1 MNAEDWNYLVTAM
14 AEAGLVAGDPPAAGV
29 ALDVHLATVNGIP
42 ADESLEWLAGVFHM
56 LPMAPQH
63 AVCSS
68 RGEVVFRRLAVDGK
82 DSEPWL
88 PFCTLGPLLVLA
100 HYNPTAGGMWSIPA
114 EFIIPLVIPEEA
126 YRTLAKDIG
135 ERLSFKPLERTQP
148 KQISSPLPRKAG
160 LDKVLAWLLNEYPL
174 EDFEAGPRIESERDA
189 LMRSSGNDPQCLR
202 KLPRGLGLALH
213 FLSTGEACF
222 NAEQAPSQ
230 KIFPDTLL
238 EKHAVFPLYCGK
250 RVVYLLSEDKLNYA
264 FEDEWLS
271 GGNEAYQFRT
281 VRSDRDSILRTINR
295 DRGRS
300 VVDGQHSAEEVVL
313 VDSDVANVVEI
324 DPADVAR
331 INPSSM
337 NATPEQILHWVLHR
351 SVTGRASDLHIEKY
365 YNMARFR
372 ARIDGELRVIHSC
385 PEEQLPRFVSL
396 IKNWSNLGQRR
407 QAAED
412 GRFSM
417 LIGKRRIDGRV
428 SAIPC
433 RKDQQKIT
441 IRFLDKQGG
450 IRKLTELNLSETQL
464 GTFRDAMGRDQG
476 LILITGPTGS
486 GKTSTL
492 YALLNSVNAEN
503 INIHTVEDPIEYEI
517 EGINQTQTDPIN
529 GINFAEGLRRLM
541 RADPDVILIGECR
554 DEETAMAAV
563 TASLTGHLVLTT
575 LHAND
580 SLRAVSRFLSMGV
593 PPYLLADALALSQAQ
608 RLVRKLCTYCRQPQ
622 VISEDIKSIFR
633 ANRIEIGPHVDCIYS
648 KRGCPEC
655 SDTGYSGR
663 IALMEICVID
673 SELSE
678 LVATNSPQ
686 NKMRE
691 VAFRKG
697 FRTLYQQGLQQ
708 VLEGNTS
715 MEEISCLSYTA
726 MIEDDFDN
734 PAILPMQTAARE
746 VPDAPPP
753 SAQAQGSK

>member
-1 MNAEDWNYLVTAM
+1 MSPEDCQYLK
-14 AEAGLVAGDPPAAGV
+14 EALKEQELSHGEWPAAGSP
-29 ALDVHLATVNGIP
+29 LHEHLAIANKIP
-42 ADESLEWLAGVFHM
+42 VEEGLEWLAGVFRM
-56 LPMAPQH
+56 LPMAP
-63 AVCSS
+63 ARPACSS
-68 RGEVVFRRLAVDGK
+68 RAESVFRRFAVDRGE
-82 DSEPWL
+82 SEGWL
-88 PFCTLGPLLVLA
+88 PLGTLGPLLICA
-100 HYNPTAGGMWSIPA
+100 HYNPTSGAMWDMPP
-114 EFIIPLVIPEEA
+114 EFIIPVVIPQPTYEA
-126 YRTLAKDIG
+126 LEKDVE
-135 ERLSFKPLERTQP
+135 ERLAFKPLDRREPVVFSR
-148 KQISSPLPRKAG
+148 SLPRREG
-160 LDKVLAWLLNEYPL
+160 LERVLQWLVEEYPL
-174 EDFEAGPRIESERDA
+174 EEVESRERIEAEKQKLMHDA
-189 LMRSSGNDPQCLR
+189 NGDPASL
-202 KLPRGLGLALH
+202 KNMSRGLGLALH

-222 NAEQAPSQ
+222 SAEHAPPQ
-230 KIFPDTLL
+230 QLFPDALL
-238 EKHAVFPLYCGK
+238 EKHSVFPLYCGK
-250 RVVYLLSEDKLNYA
+250 RIVYLLAEEKQNYA

-271 GGNEAYQFRT
+271 GGNENLQFRT
-281 VRSDRDSILRTINR
+281 VRAEKSAILKTILR
-295 DRGRS
+295 DRGRT
-300 VVDGQHSAEEVVL
+300 SAETRVVEEVSL
-313 VDSDVANVVEI
+313 VDSDVGNVVEI
-324 DPADVAR
+324 DPSDVQK
-331 INPSSM
+331 INPSSITS
-337 NATPEQILHWVLHR
+337 TPEQIMHWVLHR
-351 SVTGRASDLHIEKY
+351 AITGRASDLHIEKY

-396 IKNWSNLGQRR
+396 IKNWSNMGQRR

-412 GRFSM
+412 GRFAM

-450 IRKLTELNLSETQL
+450 IRKLDELNLSSDQL
-464 GTFRDAMGRDQG
+464 SIFREAMGRDQG

-492 YALLNSVNAEN
+492 YALLNSINSDN

-517 EGINQTQTDPIN
+517 EGINQTQTDPVN
-529 GINFAEGLRRLM
+529 EINFAEGLKRLM
-541 RADPDVILIGECR
+541 RADPDVLLIGECR

-622 VISEDIKSIFR
+622 IITPEIREIY
-633 ANRIEIGPHVDCIYS
+633 RINQVPIGPEVDCIYDR
-648 KRGCPEC
+648 RGCPEC
-655 SDTGYSGR
+655 SDCGYSGR
-663 IALMEICVID
+663 LALMELCVID
-673 SELSE
+673 AEISE

-686 NKMRE
+686 NKMRD

-715 MEEISCLSYTA
+715 LEEIRCLSYTA
-726 MIEDDFDN
+726 LVDETGDDPSIVRISKDD
-734 PAILPMQTAARE
+734 LPT
-746 VPDAPPP
+746 PTPP
-753 SAQAQGSK
+753 SEQAVRNMG